1 MSDLVAFVTA
11 RLGEDEE
18 QARLAAREGGE
29 WTQVDPVRKPGRIG
43 SLGGVVV
50 WDEGEPDEHQAA
62 HIARHDPAR
71 VLREVAARR
80 RLIGEQTSDHAPIE
94 SIYGTACRTCVT
106 WQDAPL
112 AEGGETEFGIAIPQD
127 WPCRVA
133 RAEAAKWADHAHFD
147 PSWALSE

>member
-18 QARLAAREGGE
+18 QARLAA
-29 WTQVDPVRKPGRIG
+29 
-43 SLGGVVV
+43 
-50 WDEGEPDEHQAA
+50 
-62 HIARHDPAR
+62 
-71 VLREVAARR
+71 REVAARR

-94 SIYGTACRTCVT
+94 SIYGTVCRTCVT